1 MGQEFKPSSG
11 VLTGP
16 GAVQID
22 AEVKSDMA
30 ADGYADYLLYFDAR
44 PDLSPAYKMDWTE
57 RGRFVVESLQKTAA
71 ESQAAAIAVLEAS
84 GTQYR
89 SFWIDNVIAVRRSN
103 QKTLHSVMYLPGVTR
118 IVASRELGIIESQVS
133 RVDEPQI
140 LKAPMPSG
148 GQRSRAEHQP
158 CRCAR
163 GLVAGSQWNRHSGGV
178 H

>member
-57 RGRFVVESLQKTAA
+57 QSFRGRECKTAA
-71 ESQAAAIAVLEAS
+71 ESPS
-84 GTQYR
+84 RRNR
-89 SFWIDNVIAVRRSN
+89 S
-103 QKTLHSVMYLPGVTR
+103 T
-118 IVASRELGIIESQVS
+118 
-133 RVDEPQI
+133 
-140 LKAPMPSG
+140 G
-148 GQRSRAEHQP
+148 GQRDP
-158 CRCAR
+158 
-163 GLVAGSQWNRHSGGV
+163 VSQFLDRQRDRRQEV
-178 H
+178 